1 MTQGCYVLIKNK
13 LSKASQLKVIL
24 DHKYLGKSEH
34 SFFNPRFII
43 GSYTAI
49 LKVFWGHKDSGWV
62 LGAQETGCTVS
73 GIKNRLLT
81 CGNTLYYVSF
91 LPAPYSFLSL
101 SPFLSL
107 CLCLC
112 LCLSIS
118 SYCYCCDVRISYIK
132 SLLIGGHICDMRD
145 HHQDSAMVLGIEC
158 VVSCL

>member
-1 MTQGCYVLIKNK
+1 MGRSNLEPSRSSMTQGCYVLIKNK

-62 LGAQETGCTVS
+62 LGARGTGCTVS
-73 GIKNRLLT
+73 GIKTRLLT
-81 CGNTLYYVSF
+81 CGNTLYYVSY
-91 LPAPYSFLSL
+91 LPGP

-107 CLCLC
+107 S
-112 LCLSIS
+112 LSITL
-118 SYCYCCDVRISYIK
+118 
-132 SLLIGGHICDMRD
+132 SLPLSLFPLPLIVIV
-145 HHQDSAMVLGIEC
+145 AM
-158 VVSCL
+158 